1 MRIVD
6 ITPEYEIPYFCCLE
20 EWSDDMKE
28 AGTAKQRWYEH
39 MKGKGLRVK
48 FALDDNGVIG
58 GMIQYLP
65 IEQSM
70 YDGHDLYVVLCIWVH
85 GISRVGATTVNAAW
99 ELPCCRPPRR
109 IASTLGLGAGYLG
122 LIIPAFMRVSW
133 FRRHG
138 YRVVDKSGIMRLM
151 WKPFKEGAIP
161 PKFIKRKKCPPRG
174 AEKVNVTLF
183 QSGWCQ
189 SQNIS
194 IERTIR
200 AAREFEAKVNL
211 EVIETNSRDVLNEW
225 GISDGIF
232 LDGKEVWTG
241 PPLAYEKIRKK
252 IERKVNKK
260 HPCKAAYTTEPAS
273 SPKENPDEQNMGV
286 CLRRALRGSSDR

>member
-28 AGTAKQRWYEH
+28 AGTAKQRWYER
-39 MKGKGLRVK
+39 MKDKGLRVK

-85 GISRVGATTVNAAW
+85 GHKQGRGDYRKRGMGTALLQAA
-99 ELPCCRPPRR
+99 EEDCKQ
-109 IASTLGLGAGYLG
+109 IGAGGMVTWG

-151 WKPFKEGAIP
+151 WKPFKEGAT
-161 PKFIKRKKCPPRG
+161 PPRFIRRIKKPG
-174 AEKVNVTLF
+174 KGTDRVNVTVF

-200 AAREFEAKVNL
+200 AAREFGAKVNL
-211 EVIETNSRDVLNEW
+211 EVIDTNNRNVLAEW
-225 GISDGIF
+225 GISDGIY

-241 PPLAYEKIRKK
+241 PPLPYEKIWKK
-252 IERKVNKK
+252 IER
-260 HPCKAAYTTEPAS
+260 
-273 SPKENPDEQNMGV
+273 
-286 CLRRALRGSSDR
+286 RAKRK